1 MGSRRSRAL
10 EVTEASPA
18 DEGDVPA
25 LSHRT
30 VAPHP
35 RPVKEKGNRVRR
47 ATRKALGFKRI
58 PVRRGRPLK
67 RPKPTPVVEE
77 NIDEGNEVLLQ
88 EPLRTRSGRIVRP
101 PQRD

>member
-25 LSHRT
+25 LPRRT
-30 VAPHP
+30 VAPHA